1 MIFFKMSRLPPYTSW
16 KERAEELEA
25 QDRARRR
32 REIFLIVIFLS
43 VIIIAFAL
51 ELYLSRVA
59 HRQLE
64 LPLLSST
71 LFFAF
76 WNLILILA
84 LVLIFLVV
92 RNLVKLVFERRKG
105 IFGAH
110 LRTRL
115 VIAFIGLSLGPAII
129 LFNLSSFFIKT
140 SIQRWFDPAVGGI
153 YEASRQIIKATY
165 QTKGEQSLHFARQV
179 SREITEHR
187 LLSSENFEQLK
198 ELVEKKRVEYNL
210 DQIEIFSGQGELVYR
225 STAEDKPPVVAP
237 SREVITKALHSYEG
251 YFQEKLFNRE
261 IIRGVMPIFSS
272 WEKKRNVVGA
282 VVVSQYL
289 ATGLAEQLEANR
301 RAYDEYQKLKE
312 REPSIRR
319 QHLTILV
326 LITLVVLFLSIW
338 FGFYIAKGIT
348 VPIQLLA
355 EGTEQVASG
364 NLDYRIEQES
374 SDEIGTLVRSFNK
387 MTEDLKLSRKE
398 LEERRIYI
406 ETVLANIDS
415 GVIATDS
422 SGRILAVNQSAL
434 LILGKRSQE
443 LVGQTLNRA
452 FSGELKKVI
461 EEMDREQE
469 ENQKRTVVR
478 QFSFRTPERNLYLR
492 LSLSRM
498 SDEKGELLG
507 KVLLIDDLTDLVRAE
522 RALAWREVARRIA
535 HEIKNP
541 LTPIQLSA
549 QRLVRKYESQLGEDA
564 GVLRECT
571 AMIIRQVEDMKRLV
585 DEFSSFARLPGLRL
599 KPGQLGPVL
608 EEVVA
613 LYQEGHPEIEFKLE
627 LDGLPEFEFDPDQ
640 LKRAIINLID
650 NAIESLEGRAGTITI
665 TASYFP
671 ERNIIRIVVADTG
684 RGIPPSERDRV
695 FEPYYST
702 RPRGTGLGL
711 AIVQRIIYDHHGTI
725 RLEDNQP
732 RGTRFIIELPLHR
745 EQKKIITSEAER

>member
-1 MIFFKMSRLPPYTSW
+1 MSREEPYTSW
-16 KERAEELEA
+16 KERAKELEA
-25 QDRARRR
+25 QDRIRRR
-32 REIFLIVIFLS
+32 REILLIVIFLT
-43 VIIIAFAL
+43 VIMVAFGL
-51 ELYLSRVA
+51 EIYLSRLA

-64 LPLLSST
+64 FPLLSST

-76 WNLILILA
+76 WNLVLILA

-115 VIAFIGLSLGPAII
+115 VIAFIGLSLGPAIV

-198 ELVEKKRVEYNL
+198 ELVEKKRKEYNL
-210 DQIEIFSGQGELVYR
+210 DQIEIFSGQGELVFR
-225 STAEDKPPVVAP
+225 TIAEEKPPVVAP
-237 SREVITKALHSYEG
+237 SREVINKALHSYEG
-251 YFQEKLFNRE
+251 YFQEKLFDRE

-272 WEKKRNVVGA
+272 WEKKRDVVGA

-301 RAYDEYQKLKE
+301 RAYDEYQKLKA

-387 MTEDLKLSRKE
+387 MTEDLKSSRKE

-434 LILGKRSQE
+434 FILGKRSQE
-443 LVGQTLNRA
+443 LVGQTLNQA

-461 EEMDREQE
+461 EEMEREQE
-469 ENQKRTVVR
+469 ENQKRTVVQ
-478 QFSFRTPERNLYLR
+478 QFSLRTPERNLYLR

-498 SDEKGELLG
+498 SDEKGEILG
-507 KVLLIDDLTDLVRAE
+507 KVFLIDDLTDLVRAE

-549 QRLVRKYESQLGEDA
+549 QRLLRRYESRLGEDA
-564 GVLRECT
+564 EVLKECT

-599 KPGQLGPVL
+599 KPGQLNQVL

-613 LYQEGHPEIEFKLE
+613 LYQEGHPEIEFQLNLAE
-627 LDGLPEFEFDPDQ
+627 LPEFAFDHDQ
-640 LKRAIINLID
+640 IKRAVINLID
-650 NAIESLEGRAGTITI
+650 NAIESFEGKSGTITI
-665 TASYFP
+665 ESNYLS
-671 ERNIIRIVVADTG
+671 EQKIIRIIVADTG
-684 RGIPPSERDRV
+684 PGIPASERERI

-702 RPRGTGLGL
+702 RPQGTGLGL
-711 AIVQRIIYDHHGTI
+711 AIVQRIIYDHYGTI
-725 RLEDNQP
+725 RLEENQP
-732 RGTRFIIELPLHR
+732 RGTRFIIELPLR
-745 EQKKIITSEAER
+745 AEREPPLVSEVERG